1 MIHEENRVVDYIEDE
16 EKTVETK
23 QNILKGAMILSIGVM
38 LSKIIGLVYR
48 IPLTN
53 IIGDEGNGLYT
64 SAYQVYVVILTL
76 TATAIPAGLSKLI
89 AEREAVGAHREAE
102 RIFKLTLKGSMICAL
117 VLAVIVSLGAD
128 FISDLFFPNEHVG
141 QPIRVLV
148 PTILIATMV
157 ASLRGYFQGLGNMVP
172 TAKSQVIEQI
182 VHVIF
187 TVALAYYLINKSL
200 MSAITGA
207 TLGTSIGAFVA
218 LIILMV
224 TYKKVRRERKPLLEA
239 QTVVQAEDGKVIL
252 KKILEIILPIIIGTS
267 VFSIMTFIDL
277 SMITSLLPES
287 LRKLKE
293 SGLIDTVP
301 VPEASK
307 LTIDTIAT
315 SLKGQYGFQY
325 NTFIN
330 IPVSLIIQLA
340 AASIPAIAA
349 SVAVNNQQE
358 VDDKIKMIFKLGMII
373 GVPTSVA
380 FLIFGQPIIGLV
392 LVKGTGGELLSAG
405 AISLIFITIA
415 QLSAAVMQAM
425 GKPLQASIHAIGACL
440 IKVVMNY
447 VLIRIPQL
455 HIFGVVYSTII
466 CYVIYS
472 ALNLGYLYRHFK
484 VRLEW
489 KDVVIKP
496 VFCSVIM
503 GVTSY
508 GAYIGMNQILGR
520 PKVSMLLVIPFA
532 IVVYFA
538 TAIITKTITKDD
550 LSGLPGGRKLG
561 KFVKAWDI

>member
-1 MIHEENRVVDYIEDE
+1 MDYIHRH
-16 EKTVETK
+16 
-23 QNILKGAMILSIGVM
+23 I
-38 LSKIIGLVYR
+38 R
-48 IPLTN
+48 F
-53 IIGDEGNGLYT
+53 
-64 SAYQVYVVILTL
+64 TL
-76 TATAIPAGLSKLI
+76 
-89 AEREAVGAHREAE
+89 
-102 RIFKLTLKGSMICAL
+102 
-117 VLAVIVSLGAD
+117 
-128 FISDLFFPNEHVG
+128 LFFPNEHVG

-148 PTILIATMV
+148 PTILIATML
-157 ASLRGYFQGLGNMVP
+157 ASLRGYFQRLGNMVP

-218 LIILMV
+218 L
-224 TYKKVRRERKPLLEA
+224 
-239 QTVVQAEDGKVIL
+239 
-252 KKILEIILPIIIGTS
+252 KILEIILPIIIGTS

-293 SGLIDTVP
+293 SGLIDIVP

-455 HIFGVVYSTII
+455 HIFGVVYSTTI
-466 CYVIYS
+466 CYIIYS
-472 ALNLGYLYRHFK
+472 VLNLVYLYRHFK

-496 VFCSVIM
+496 VFCSVVM
-503 GVTSY
+503 GVISY
-508 GAYIGMNQILGR
+508 GAYVGMNQILGR

-538 TAIITKTITKDD
+538 AAIIIQTITKDD

-561 KFVKAWDI
+561 EFMKSWDM

>member
-1 MIHEENRVVDYIEDE
+1 MKSEAINYIENE

-38 LSKIIGLVYR
+38 LSKIIGLIYR

-53 IIGDEGNGLYT
+53 IIGDEGNGLYA
-64 SAYQVYVVILTL
+64 SAYQVYIVILTL
-76 TATAIPAGLSKLI
+76 TATAIPSGLSKLI

-102 RIFKLTLKGSMICAL
+102 RIFKLTLKGSMICAF
-117 VLAVIVSLGAD
+117 VLSVIVCLGAD
-128 FISDLFFPNEHVG
+128 FISDLCFPNEHVG
-141 QPIRVLV
+141 QPIRILV

-200 MSAITGA
+200 MSAVTGA
-207 TLGTSIGAFVA
+207 TLGTSMGAFVA
-218 LIILMV
+218 LIILLA

-239 QTVVQAEDGKVIL
+239 QTTVHNENGKVIL
-252 KKILEIILPIIIGTS
+252 KKTLEIILPIVISTS

-277 SMITSLLPES
+277 SMITSLLPNS
-287 LRKLKE
+287 LMKLKE

-301 VPEASK
+301 VREASS
-307 LTIDTIAT
+307 LSIDTLAT

-349 SVAVNNQQE
+349 SVAVNNQKE
-358 VDDKIKMIFKLGMII
+358 VHDKIKMIFKLGMII

-392 LVKGTGGELLSAG
+392 LVNGTGGELLSAG

-425 GKPLQASIHAIGACL
+425 GKPLQASIHAMGACL
-440 IKVVMNY
+440 IKIVMNY
-447 VLIRIPQL
+447 ILIRMPQF
-455 HIFGVVYSTII
+455 HIFGVIYSTTI
-466 CYVIYS
+466 CYIIYS
-472 ALNLGYLYRHFK
+472 ILNLVYLYRHFK
-484 VRLEW
+484 VKLEW
-489 KDVVIKP
+489 IDVVIKP
-496 VFCSVIM
+496 IFCSVIM
-503 GVTSY
+503 GVISY
-508 GAYIGMNQILGR
+508 GAYTGMNQILNR

-532 IVVYFA
+532 IAVYFA
-538 TAIITKTITKDD
+538 TAIMTGTITKED
-550 LSGLPGGRKLG
+550 LSELPGGHKLG
-561 KFVKAWDI
+561 KFVKGQDI